1 MVSSNVYSS
10 LVEWLSTAMEK
21 EFAATRKP
29 EYKTKTLVGLGRNSK
44 AWSSWVETLL
54 TDLFEQFLCLEKEKR
69 VLVGEDGATLYS
81 YNGAFFEQIDVKA
94 EKFMAELIKRT
105 MRALKIGSMY
115 VQKCPVDIAKSIV
128 STLTSSDEY
137 LYKPDR
143 RYIAFE
149 NGIFDVEKGSLKK
162 FNIKYRPFIALD
174 LEYRD
179 EKECY

>member
-69 VLVGEDGATLYS
+69 VLVGEDGATL
-81 YNGAFFEQIDVKA
+81 
-94 EKFMAELIKRT
+94 
-105 MRALKIGSMY
+105 
-115 VQKCPVDIAKSIV
+115 
-128 STLTSSDEY
+128 
-137 LYKPDR
+137 
-143 RYIAFE
+143 
-149 NGIFDVEKGSLKK
+149 
-162 FNIKYRPFIALD
+162 
-174 LEYRD
+174 
-179 EKECY
+179 